1 MNQFSQKDLSTS
13 ADISAA
19 DAGNVNPLPWLREG
33 GRVQAKPGAG
43 PTVDTEPR
51 VPAQP
56 TRGSTKGN
64 MKSWFVFIKGFTV
77 FKAKY

>member
-1 MNQFSQKDLSTS
+1 M
-13 ADISAA
+13 
-19 DAGNVNPLPWLREG
+19 
-33 GRVQAKPGAG
+33 QAKTGARL
-43 PTVDTEPR
+43 TVDSEPR
-51 VPAQP
+51 VPSQP